1 MGPLFFKLDRDF
13 DSVAKFVFNALDIKD
28 VLQGESLN
36 ALGGVY
42 YKSSVFGMNIK
53 IEENSYEYEDCFN
66 YTLFVKKNF
75 DAAIKITDEIERSV
89 LNLIVN
95 LLSINLNIE
104 IGIERDGG
112 LLIIPPPS
120 INI

>member
-36 ALGGVY
+36 AFGGVY

-75 DAAIKITDEIERSV
+75 DAAIKITDEIERSM

-104 IGIERDGG
+104 IGMEKDGE

>member
-13 DSVAKFVFNALDIKD
+13 DSVAKIVFNALDIKD

-75 DAAIKITDEIERSV
+75 DAAIKITDEIERSM

-104 IGIERDGG
+104 IGMEKDGE

>member
-13 DSVAKFVFNALDIKD
+13 DSVAKIVFNALDIKD

-36 ALGGVY
+36 ALGAVY
-42 YKSSVFGMNIK
+42 FKSSVFGMNIK

-75 DAAIKITDEIERSV
+75 DAAIKITDEIERSM

-104 IGIERDGG
+104 IGMEKDGE